1 MLLYFFPD
9 DSPLGFP
16 KRCHQSTAN
25 CYNIQEGRIIET
37 KRKGRYIS
45 PVRIKNKT
53 TCPLMT
59 NTSTPINSL
68 NPEENDINRTAPK
81 RLFDD
86 DSNKFGTFRNI
97 SYREKRNPLGST
109 RLSFYKPQVSSEV
122 HSLYKSVDDFLLL
135 NSSEDTVSNSSESV
149 CSNDWKDNN
158 SNNQSLLNEEH
169 KNKSSTLPKTI
180 ETDDDTYGFS
190 RIKSKSIEN
199 LFDEPTPIKDE
210 CNDDDVKKK
219 KDLSCFTNRIKA
231 MSDRT
236 QRLFSKIYQNKPNLN
251 DTTTN
256 YDNKSYFNTT
266 KNRRSFSYGALPGIE
281 EFNQSVRNFEKNENN
296 IKEDDTKTI
305 VSQDGEDDDSGILVN
320 ESGASSML
328 ETEDLTINSE
338 TLPILPT
345 RKISED
351 ITNKSFK
358 LVRLK
363 LSESIDGTGLGL
375 ALSQIQTLD
384 NGITH
389 SKYQVVHILSG
400 GLADR

>member
-1 MLLYFFPD
+1 MHYFSD
-9 DSPLGFP
+9 DSPIGFP
-16 KRCHQSTAN
+16 KRTHQSSAN

-59 NTSTPINSL
+59 NTSTPMNSL
-68 NPEENDINRTAPK
+68 NSEENDMAPK

-86 DSNKFGTFRNI
+86 SNDCNKFGTFRNI

-149 CSNDWKDNN
+149 CSNDWKD
-158 SNNQSLLNEEH
+158 SNNQSLLIDEQKH
-169 KNKSSTLPKTI
+169 KSSTLPKTI
-180 ETDDDTYGFS
+180 EVDDETYGFS

-199 LFDEPTPIKDE
+199 LFDDKQTIKDDSI
-210 CNDDDVKKK
+210 DDDVKKK

-236 QRLFSKIYQNKPNLN
+236 QRLFSKIYQNKPHLN
-251 DTTTN
+251 DISTN
-256 YDNKSYFNTT
+256 FDKKAYFNVT

-281 EFNQSVRNFEKNENN
+281 EFNQSVKNYEKNI

-305 VSQDGEDDDSGILVN
+305 VSQDGEDGDSGILVN

-338 TLPILPT
+338 ILPILPT

-363 LSESIDGTGLGL
+363 LSESVDGTGLGL

>member
-1 MLLYFFPD
+1 
-9 DSPLGFP
+9 
-16 KRCHQSTAN
+16 
-25 CYNIQEGRIIET
+25 
-37 KRKGRYIS
+37 
-45 PVRIKNKT
+45 
-53 TCPLMT
+53 MT
-59 NTSTPINSL
+59 NTSTPMNSL
-68 NPEENDINRTAPK
+68 NAEENDTNSVAPK

-86 DSNKFGTFRNI
+86 SSDSNKFGTFRNI

-158 SNNQSLLNEEH
+158 SNNQSEEH
-169 KNKSSTLPKTI
+169 KHKHKSSTLPKTI

-199 LFDEPTPIKDE
+199 LFDDAKTMKDE
-210 CNDDDVKKK
+210 NIDDDVKKK

-236 QRLFSKIYQNKPNLN
+236 QRLFSKIYQNKPHLN
-251 DTTTN
+251 ELSTN
-256 YDNKSYFNTT
+256 YDKKSYFNAT
-266 KNRRSFSYGALPGIE
+266 KSRRSFSYGALPGIE
-281 EFNQSVRNFEKNENN
+281 EFNQSIRNYEKNENN
-296 IKEDDTKTI
+296 SKEEDTKTI
-305 VSQDGEDDDSGILVN
+305 VSQDGEDGDSGILVN

-328 ETEDLTINSE
+328 ETEDVTINNE
-338 TLPILPT
+338 ILPILPT

-363 LSESIDGTGLGL
+363 LSESVDGTGLGL

>member
-1 MLLYFFPD
+1 
-9 DSPLGFP
+9 
-16 KRCHQSTAN
+16 
-25 CYNIQEGRIIET
+25 
-37 KRKGRYIS
+37 
-45 PVRIKNKT
+45 
-53 TCPLMT
+53 MT

-68 NPEENDINRTAPK
+68 NTEENEINSTAPK

-86 DSNKFGTFRNI
+86 SSDSNKFGTFRNI

-135 NSSEDTVSNSSESV
+135 NSSQDTVSNSSESV
-149 CSNDWKDNN
+149 CSNDWKDNQ
-158 SNNQSLLNEEH
+158 SNILLNDENKH
-169 KNKSSTLPKTI
+169 KSSTLPKTI

-199 LFDEPTPIKDE
+199 LFDDTTTIKDE
-210 CNDDDVKKK
+210 NIDDDVKKK
-219 KDLSCFTNRIKA
+219 KDSSCFTNRIKA

-236 QRLFSKIYQNKPNLN
+236 QRLFSKIYQNKPHLN
-251 DTTTN
+251 DISTN
-256 YDNKSYFNTT
+256 YDKKSYFNAT

-281 EFNQSVRNFEKNENN
+281 DFNQSLKNYEKNQNN
-296 IKEDDTKTI
+296 TKEDDTKTI

-328 ETEDLTINSE
+328 ETEDLTINTE
-338 TLPILPT
+338 ILPILPT
-345 RKISED
+345 RKINED
-351 ITNKSFK
+351 NQCITNKSFK

-363 LSESIDGTGLGL
+363 LSESNDGTGLGL

>member
-1 MLLYFFPD
+1 
-9 DSPLGFP
+9 
-16 KRCHQSTAN
+16 
-25 CYNIQEGRIIET
+25 
-37 KRKGRYIS
+37 
-45 PVRIKNKT
+45 
-53 TCPLMT
+53 MT
-59 NTSTPINSL
+59 NTSTPMNNLNS
-68 NPEENDINRTAPK
+68 EENDINSTAPK
-81 RLFDD
+81 KLFDD
-86 DSNKFGTFRNI
+86 SSDINKFGTFRNI

-149 CSNDWKDNN
+149 CSNDWKD
-158 SNNQSLLNEEH
+158 SNNQSLIEEQKH
-169 KNKSSTLPKTI
+169 KSSTLPKTI
-180 ETDDDTYGFS
+180 ELDDDTYGFS

-199 LFDEPTPIKDE
+199 LFDDKQKDE
-210 CNDDDVKKK
+210 SIDDDVKKK

-236 QRLFSKIYQNKPNLN
+236 QRLFSKIYQNKPHLN
-251 DTTTN
+251 DISTN
-256 YDNKSYFNTT
+256 YDKKAYFNVS
-266 KNRRSFSYGALPGIE
+266 KNRRSFSYGALPGID
-281 EFNQSVRNFEKNENN
+281 EFNQSVKNYEKIENI

-305 VSQDGEDDDSGILVN
+305 VSQDGEDADSGILVN

-338 TLPILPT
+338 ILPILPT
-345 RKISED
+345 RRISED

-363 LSESIDGTGLGL
+363 LSESVNGTGLGL